1 MVCSIVQPQQVGAP
15 SFFLP
20 ALENETNLEQ
30 QKFIK
35 EGCPNCEDAIHLR
48 NNSEKVEDC
57 TSPVFEGLVALWQPK
72 QSWVSRWQRVDGFVR
87 GMYAIKVSGNVCFLK
102 APPQKKKCFFFF
114 FENTNHRCV
123 DPVQSYPRRSL
134 SNWRMRTSITSL
146 GMGLIPTI
154 GNDINTMYAMASP
167 GFTAADHGVTERRAC
182 MASALYA
189 RRVGG

>member
-1 MVCSIVQPQQVGAP
+1 MSSGSSSFYVTPGQYRYLRACMVCSIVQPQQVGAP

-87 GMYAIKVSGNVCFLK
+87 GMYAIKVCGNVCFLK
-102 APPQKKKCFFFF
+102 APPPKKRSVFSFFLKIL
-114 FENTNHRCV
+114 TTDV
-123 DPVQSYPRRSL
+123 
-134 SNWRMRTSITSL
+134 
-146 GMGLIPTI
+146 LIPFKVTRGDHYRI
-154 GNDINTMYAMASP
+154 GGCERLLPAS
-167 GFTAADHGVTERRAC
+167 GWV
-182 MASALYA
+182 
-189 RRVGG
+189 